1 MPIPTSINQTLAV
14 AVEKHAKVVI
24 KLLLPCPVLLDPYT
38 LFQIFC
44 RGLYFKKLPPTH

>member
-24 KLLLPCPVLLDPYT
+24 KLLLSSFTGPLYLVPNILPRTVL
-38 LFQIFC
+38 
-44 RGLYFKKLPPTH
+44 